1 MSNLLSAK
9 QALNEDMSTEEVFVQ
24 QFVRLFHHYREA
36 LSPEVKQQR
45 WPWRRATTA
54 ALGLM
59 LYVCGSS
66 MCAQTNA
73 SSQTSGQEEC
83 PQLRQE
89 VQELPGPIY
98 QLQSEHTAQS
108 GRVPAPNLD
117 SAVGQQTLRGRV
129 TCAKLSVVSYTCG
142 HSKNEPVWG
151 CTLHCA
157 KGPDGSQYV
166 LQIDNKTYSVT
177 GDPNQ
182 LRHFVGDDVVVSGE
196 ASGYE
201 IRAFT
206 IAKPSRKA
214 SHTYLGIEPKTR

>member
-1 MSNLLSAK
+1 MNPVYS
-9 QALNEDMSTEEVFVQ
+9 M
-24 QFVRLFHHYREA
+24 RR
-36 LSPEVKQQR
+36 R
-45 WPWRRATTA
+45 PWRCATTA

-59 LYVCGSS
+59 LSVCSS
-66 MCAQTNA
+66 SVCAQANA
-73 SSQTSGQEEC
+73 SSQTNWQEEC

-89 VQELPGPIY
+89 VQGPIY
-98 QLQSEHTAQS
+98 QLQSEHTPQS

-117 SAVGQQTLRGRV
+117 SAVSEQTLRGRL

-166 LQIDNKTYSVT
+166 LQTDDKIYSVT
-177 GDPNQ
+177 GDPKQ
-182 LRHFVGDDVVVSGE
+182 MRHFAGDDVVVSGVF
-196 ASGYE
+196 SGHE
-201 IRAFT
+201 IRAFS

-214 SHTYLGIEPKTR
+214 SHKNLVIEPNPR